1 MTIREKERLDDLG
14 IGGYE
19 IIQNPEAFCFGM
31 DAVLLSEFVKIREG
45 EKVLDLGTGTG
56 ILPILI
62 AAKTKAE
69 HITGMDI
76 QEYSVDMAARSVEH
90 NGLSSRIDIVQGDIK
105 EASKLFGRAVFDAVT
120 CNPPYMID
128 DHGLKNP
135 ADCKAIAR
143 HEILCTFED
152 VAREAAALLKEGGN
166 FFLIHRPFRL
176 VEIVNTLTQYKL
188 EPKTMR
194 FVYPFVDKEPNM
206 VLIHGKKGA
215 RSRVTI
221 ERPLIV
227 YKEPGI
233 YTEEVSGI
241 YIPKENTAN
250 GKLC

>member
-31 DAVLLSEFVKIREG
+31 DAVLLSEFVKVREG

-56 ILPILI
+56 ILPILL

-76 QEYSVDMAARSVEH
+76 QAYSVDMAARSVEH

-135 ADCKAIAR
+135 TDCKAIAR

-176 VEIVNTLTQYKL
+176 VEILSTLTQYKL
-188 EPKTMR
+188 EPKTIR

-227 YKEPGI
+227 YKEAGV
-233 YTEEVSGI
+233 YTEEVSSI
-241 YIPKENTAN
+241 YIPKENIPR
-250 GKLC
+250 GEPC

>member
-56 ILPILI
+56 ILPILL
-62 AAKTKAE
+62 AAKTKAGY
-69 HITGMDI
+69 ITGMDI

-128 DHGLKNP
+128 DHGLKNQ

-176 VEIVNTLTQYKL
+176 VEILNTLTQYKL

-215 RSRVTI
+215 RPRVTI

-227 YKEPGI
+227 YKEPGV
-233 YTEEVSGI
+233 YTEEVSSI
-241 YIPKENTAN
+241 YIPRENIPK